1 MAVKAFRIQFLK
13 EFLELSQEV
22 ANSPKFVAMH
32 KDESATAFFYLRYKR
47 IEYQAKKEEI
57 EQLVRNGFVKGE
69 EVEVID
75 YW

>member
-1 MAVKAFRIQFLK
+1 MAVKAFRIQSFK
-13 EFLELSQEV
+13 EFMELSQEV

-32 KDESATAFFYLRYKR
+32 KDGSGTAFFYLRYKR
-47 IEYQAKKEEI
+47 VEYQAKKDEI
-57 EQLVRNGFVKGE
+57 DQMVKNGFVIGE